1 MEGMASFDYDQY
13 FPDETFI
20 IDDFGEICE
29 DIVRIAGTGSQL
41 FYKDF
46 ESELAHPDSTT
57 PPGSYTAARCFEK
70 ELPSLFSEMEYL
82 TEVLPEPDTTYRKSV
97 PLVVNPVEF
106 SCKRPAQS
114 QHAASSSTLVE
125 PSTTQISNA
134 CVDDSACQ
142 GHIAEERSP
151 NTERGQLSEMTAPM
165 EYQRILNNY
174 IQKGRRKLEASS
186 YSKMKATCLTKEKS
200 ICRSTSTIG
209 TPTTPHPGHLLSG
222 LTVAHHSAT
231 SAAAMVNPLSVLPDS
246 ASRPPV
252 PCSSTTAYGADRSSS
267 ATTTAVCQKPQ
278 GLPKGRTGV
287 ANRTAANL
295 PKATKTYR
303 CQDCSSTFPSSEHLR
318 RHTCII
324 ALHYQCQLCLRE
336 FKKRKTLEHHMK
348 SHDKVF
354 STDDDLRK

>member
-13 FPDETFI
+13 FSEETFI

-29 DIVRIAGTGSQL
+29 DIVRITGAGSQF

-46 ESELAHPDSTT
+46 DSELGHPDSTT

-106 SCKRPAQS
+106 SCKRPAPLQ
-114 QHAASSSTLVE
+114 QDASGSALVE
-125 PSTTQISNA
+125 QSTAQLSNT

-142 GHIAEERSP
+142 GHNAEER
-151 NTERGQLSEMTAPM
+151 NTNTDREQLSGMTDPT

-186 YSKMKATCLTKEKS
+186 YSKMKATSLTKEKS
-200 ICRSTSTIG
+200 FCRSTSTIG
-209 TPTTPHPGHLLSG
+209 TPTTPTSNLLNGSFE
-222 LTVAHHSAT
+222 ACHSAS
-231 SAAAMVNPLSVLPDS
+231 SATAMVNPLSVLPDS
-246 ASRPPV
+246 ASQPLAR
-252 PCSSTTAYGADRSSS
+252 CSSTTANGADQCIS
-267 ATTTAVCQKPQ
+267 ATMTAAYLKPQ

-287 ANRTAANL
+287 TNRTAANL
-295 PKATKTYR
+295 PKATRTYR
-303 CQDCSSTFPSSEHLR
+303 CQDCSCTFPSSEHLR

-324 ALHYQCQLCLRE
+324 TLHYQCQLCLRE